1 MPKDK
6 TASHVQVEAAMRA
19 EFLEKGFEDASV
31 RSIAARAG
39 MSAAGLYQHYKNKE
53 DMFDALMQPLLLE
66 MNEWLEHHRTTKYNM
81 VDTGEA
87 DREMLFGES
96 FIDLVK
102 NVLYPCRE
110 EFKLL
115 LGGARGT
122 KYEDFIHNFVKG
134 ENGSEL
140 SGGERQRISIARALL
155 KDAPIILLDEA
166 TAPLDVE
173 NETKIQQALSHLI
186 RNKTVLIIAHRMR
199 TIANA
204 DHIVVLRDGTVAEQG
219 TPEALLEKDG
229 IYKHMTEL
237 QLQSA
242 EWRMV

>member
-31 RSIAARAG
+31 RRIAARAG
-39 MSAAGLYQHYKNKE
+39 MSAAGLYRHYKNKE

-66 MNEWLEHHRTTKYNM
+66 MNEWLGHHRTTKYNM

-102 NVLYPCRE
+102 NVLYPRRE

-122 KYEDFIHNFVKG
+122 KYEDFIHNFVKEQQEDMTKAFEYMKAHG
-134 ENGSEL
+134 YHVKVPTQEEL
-140 SGGERQRISIARALL
+140 HMLL
-155 KDAPIILLDEA
+155 SAYTTAVFEPVIHGYTQEKMEHCLD
-166 TAPLDVE
+166 T
-173 NETKIQQALSHLI
+173 LSKFFMPGWMEI
-186 RNKTVLIIAHRMR
+186 M
-199 TIANA
+199 
-204 DHIVVLRDGTVAEQG
+204 
-219 TPEALLEKDG
+219 G
-229 IYKHMTEL
+229 I
-237 QLQSA
+237 
-242 EWRMV
+242 

>member
-39 MSAAGLYQHYKNKE
+39 MSAAGLYRHYKNKE
-53 DMFDALMQPLLLE
+53 DMFDALMQPLIQE
-66 MNEWLEHHRTTKYNM
+66 MNEWLERHRTTKYDM

-102 NVLYPCRE
+102 DVLYPRRE

-115 LGGARGT
+115 SDGARGT
-122 KYEDFIHNFVKG
+122 KYENFIHIFVEDQQKDMM
-134 ENGSEL
+134 
-140 SGGERQRISIARALL
+140 RALEYMRERGYHVKVPTQEEL
-155 KDAPIILLDEA
+155 HMLLSA
-166 TAPLDVE
+166 YTTAVFEPVIHGYTQEKMEHSLD
-173 NETKIQQALSHLI
+173 TLSRFFMPGWMEIMGL
-186 RNKTVLIIAHRMR
+186 
-199 TIANA
+199 
-204 DHIVVLRDGTVAEQG
+204 
-219 TPEALLEKDG
+219 
-229 IYKHMTEL
+229 
-237 QLQSA
+237 
-242 EWRMV
+242 

>member
-39 MSAAGLYQHYKNKE
+39 MSAAGLYRHYKNKE
-53 DMFDALMQPLLLE
+53 DMFDALMQPLLQE

-102 NVLYPCRE
+102 NVLYPRRE

-122 KYEDFIHNFVKG
+122 KYEDFIHNFVKEQQEDMTKAFEYMKAHG
-134 ENGSEL
+134 YHVKVPTQEEL
-140 SGGERQRISIARALL
+140 HMLL
-155 KDAPIILLDEA
+155 SAYTTAVFEPVIHGYTQEKMEHSLDILSRFFMPGWMEIMGL
-166 TAPLDVE
+166 
-173 NETKIQQALSHLI
+173 
-186 RNKTVLIIAHRMR
+186 
-199 TIANA
+199 
-204 DHIVVLRDGTVAEQG
+204 
-219 TPEALLEKDG
+219 
-229 IYKHMTEL
+229 
-237 QLQSA
+237 
-242 EWRMV
+242 

>member
-39 MSAAGLYQHYKNKE
+39 MSAAGLYRHYKNKE

-66 MNEWLEHHRTTKYNM
+66 MNEWLGHHRTTKYNM

-102 NVLYPCRE
+102 NVLYPRRE

-122 KYEDFIHNFVKG
+122 KYEDFIHNFVKEQQEDMTKAFEYMKAHG
-134 ENGSEL
+134 YHVKVPTQEEL
-140 SGGERQRISIARALL
+140 HMLL
-155 KDAPIILLDEA
+155 SAYTTAVFEPVIHGYTQEKMKHNLD
-166 TAPLDVE
+166 T
-173 NETKIQQALSHLI
+173 LSRFFMPGWMEIMGL
-186 RNKTVLIIAHRMR
+186 
-199 TIANA
+199 
-204 DHIVVLRDGTVAEQG
+204 
-219 TPEALLEKDG
+219 
-229 IYKHMTEL
+229 
-237 QLQSA
+237 
-242 EWRMV
+242 

>member
-39 MSAAGLYQHYKNKE
+39 MSAAGLYRHYKNKE

-66 MNEWLEHHRTTKYNM
+66 MNEWLGHHRTTKYNM

-102 NVLYPCRE
+102 NVLYPRRE

-122 KYEDFIHNFVKG
+122 KYEDFIHNFVK
-134 ENGSEL
+134 
-140 SGGERQRISIARALL
+140 
-155 KDAPIILLDEA
+155 DAPIILLDEA
-166 TAPLDVE
+166 TASLDVE

>member
-39 MSAAGLYQHYKNKE
+39 MSAAGLYRHYKNKE
-53 DMFDALMQPLLLE
+53 DMFDALMQPLIQE
-66 MNEWLEHHRTTKYNM
+66 MNEWLEHHRTTKYDM

-102 NVLYPCRE
+102 DVLYPRRE

-115 LGGARGT
+115 FDGARGT
-122 KYEDFIHNFVKG
+122 KYENFIHIFVEDQQKDMT
-134 ENGSEL
+134 
-140 SGGERQRISIARALL
+140 RALEYMRDRGYHVKVPTQEEL
-155 KDAPIILLDEA
+155 HMLLSA
-166 TAPLDVE
+166 YTTAVFEPVIHGYTQEKMEHSLD
-173 NETKIQQALSHLI
+173 TLSRFFMPGWMEIMGL
-186 RNKTVLIIAHRMR
+186 
-199 TIANA
+199 
-204 DHIVVLRDGTVAEQG
+204 
-219 TPEALLEKDG
+219 
-229 IYKHMTEL
+229 
-237 QLQSA
+237 
-242 EWRMV
+242 